1 MQANSSVSAVLFSC
15 LLVAASAWDIRKRII
30 PNSVCV
36 LIGMTGLLTITPS
49 KMLGVLLGFP
59 LLIAA
64 LVKEGGMGGGDVKFV
79 ATCGIVLGLP
89 VGIVGLVIGL
99 SAALVWYIASNT
111 MRRLKQAA
119 IIPAKASALPLVP
132 FLSVGFAVAYM
143 F

>member
-1 MQANSSVSAVLFSC
+1 MQVNDIASAMLFSC
-15 LLVAASAWDIRKRII
+15 LLVAASAWDIRKCII

-79 ATCGIVLGLP
+79 AACGIVLGLP
-89 VGIVGLVIGL
+89 VGIAGLVIGL
-99 SAALVWYIASNT
+99 SAALVWYVASNT
-111 MRRLKQAA
+111 MRRLKQATVMA
-119 IIPAKASALPLVP
+119 AKASVLPLAP
-132 FLSVGFAVAYM
+132 FLSFGFAMAYM
-143 F
+143 L